1 MSRAYVT
8 AENFRGR
15 LERKEKERLGYV
27 IKKEENSS
35 FVLIVSH
42 ARMKKSKFSHA
53 HGSIDSFNA
62 AHTNMAEHLNIF
74 LTLFL
79 RV

>member
-42 ARMKKSKFSHA
+42 ARMKKSKDF
-53 HGSIDSFNA
+53 
-62 AHTNMAEHLNIF
+62 
-74 LTLFL
+74 
-79 RV
+79 